1 MKQNKIIEFKP
12 FEPLK
17 TNRFIIRFLG
27 NENINIPEYLF
38 RGFKMENVGE
48 DIILKIKMYETT
60 DYAFNPKDLKSITDV
75 KIEFLDPVGTIVH
88 SMILPIKGSNFK
100 KSASYKKYSLLMN
113 KFRFVVDMN
122 KIIMEYTK
130 NVTDEGNG

>member
-1 MKQNKIIEFKP
+1 MKQSKIIEFKP

-38 RGFKMENVGE
+38 TGFKMKNIGE
-48 DIILKIKMYETT
+48 DIILKIKLFETT
-60 DYAFNPKDLKSITDV
+60 DYTFNPKDLKTITDV

-100 KSASYKKYSLLMN
+100 KSANYKEDSLLTN
-113 KFRFVVDMN
+113 KFRFIVDMS
-122 KIIMEYTK
+122 KIIIENTK
-130 NVTDEGNG
+130 NVIDEGNG